1 MKKPLDGRI
10 ALVTGGGGP
19 AMGRAHCEVLAE
31 RGAYVIVHDARED
44 KALETADAIES
55 TGGSAETMIADLT
68 DLGAV
73 LAKVQEAESRHGRID
88 ILVNHAGISGMS
100 TPFEEIDED
109 FFDRIFAVH
118 AKATF
123 FVTQALV
130 PGMKERRYG
139 KIINT
144 GSDFVLRGSSSAA
157 HYTSSKGAVHAL
169 TRALALELASFGICV
184 NTVAPTLMVSEL
196 TVASTGRAFID
207 DQAALSPAG
216 RLPEPREVAETVA
229 FLASPDSDF
238 MTGQCL
244 TPNGGRTI
252 VGM

>member
-1 MKKPLDGRI
+1 
-10 ALVTGGGGP
+10 
-19 AMGRAHCEVLAE
+19 MGRAHCEALAG
-31 RGAYVIVHDARED
+31 RGAHVIVHDARTDE
-44 KALETADAIES
+44 AGETVAAIEAA
-55 TGGSAETMIADLT
+55 GGNAESLIADLT
-68 DLGAV
+68 DLPAT
-73 LAKVQEAESRHGRID
+73 LAKVKDAESRLGKID

-100 TPFEEIDED
+100 TPFENIDEE
-109 FFDRIFAVH
+109 FFDRIFAIH

-123 FVTQALV
+123 FITQALM
-130 PGMKERRYG
+130 PGMKQRRYG

-157 HYTSSKGAVHAL
+157 HYTASKGAVHAL
-169 TRALALELASFGICV
+169 TRALALELAPFNICV

-207 DQAALSPAG
+207 DQAAQAPMG
-216 RLPEPREVAETVA
+216 RLPEPREVADTVA
-229 FLASPDSDF
+229 FLASPESDF

-244 TPNGGRTI
+244 SPNGARTI

>member
-1 MKKPLDGRI
+1 MTKPLDGRI

-19 AMGRAHCEVLAE
+19 AMGRAHCEILAE
-31 RGAYVIVHDARED
+31 RGAHVIVHDARED

-68 DLGAV
+68 DVGAV

-109 FFDRIFAVH
+109 FFDRIFAIH

-130 PGMKERRYG
+130 PGMKERSYG

-157 HYTSSKGAVHAL
+157 HYTASKGAVHAL

-207 DQAALSPAG
+207 DQAAMSPAG

>member
-1 MKKPLDGRI
+1 MTKPLDGRI

-19 AMGRAHCEVLAE
+19 AMGRAHCEALAA
-31 RGAYVIVHDARED
+31 RGAHVIVHDARED
-44 KALETADAIES
+44 KAAETVSAIQS
-55 TGGSAETMIADLT
+55 SGGSAEPLIADLT
-68 DLGAV
+68 DLPAT
-73 LAKVQEAESRHGRID
+73 LAKVKDAESRHARID

-100 TPFEEIDED
+100 TPFEDIDED

-144 GSDFVLRGSSSAA
+144 GSDFVLKGSPSAS
-157 HYTSSKGAVHAL
+157 HYTASKGAVHAL
-169 TRALALELASFGICV
+169 SRALALELAPFGICV

-207 DQAALSPAG
+207 EQAAQAPMG

-229 FLASPDSDF
+229 FLASPESDF

>member
-1 MKKPLDGRI
+1 MTKSLDGRI

-31 RGAYVIVHDARED
+31 RGAHVIVHDARADEAAQTVAAI
-44 KALETADAIES
+44 KAA
-55 TGGSAETMIADLT
+55 GGNAEPLIADLT
-68 DLGAV
+68 DLPATLV
-73 LAKVQEAESRHGRID
+73 KVKDAESRHGKID

-100 TPFEEIDED
+100 TPFEDIDEA
-109 FFDRIFAVH
+109 FFDRIFAIH
-118 AKATF
+118 AKASF

-130 PGMKERRYG
+130 PGMKERGYG

-144 GSDFVLRGSSSAA
+144 GSDFVLRGSPSAA
-157 HYTSSKGAVHAL
+157 HYTASKGAVHAL
-169 TRALALELASFGICV
+169 TRALALELAPFGICV

-196 TVASTGRAFID
+196 TLASTGRAFID
-207 DQAALSPAG
+207 DQAAQAPMG
-216 RLPEPREVAETVA
+216 RLPVPREVAETVA
-229 FLASPDSDF
+229 FLASPESDF

-244 TPNGGRTI
+244 SPNGGRTI

>member
-1 MKKPLDGRI
+1 
-10 ALVTGGGGP
+10 
-19 AMGRAHCEVLAE
+19 MGRAHCEALAG
-31 RGAYVIVHDARED
+31 RGAHVIVHDARTDE
-44 KALETADAIES
+44 AGQTVAAIEAA
-55 TGGSAETMIADLT
+55 GGKAGSLIADLT
-68 DLGAV
+68 DLPTT
-73 LAKVQEAESRHGRID
+73 LSKVKEAEARHGKID

-100 TPFEEIDED
+100 TPFEDIDEE
-109 FFDRIFAVH
+109 FFDRIFAIH

-139 KIINT
+139 KIVNT
-144 GSDFVLRGSSSAA
+144 GSDFVLKGSPTAS
-157 HYTSSKGAVHAL
+157 HYTASKGAVHAL
-169 TRALALELASFGICV
+169 TRALALELAPFNICV

-207 DQAALSPAG
+207 DQAAQAPMG
-216 RLPEPREVAETVA
+216 RLPEPHEVAETVA

-244 TPNGGRTI
+244 SPNGARTI